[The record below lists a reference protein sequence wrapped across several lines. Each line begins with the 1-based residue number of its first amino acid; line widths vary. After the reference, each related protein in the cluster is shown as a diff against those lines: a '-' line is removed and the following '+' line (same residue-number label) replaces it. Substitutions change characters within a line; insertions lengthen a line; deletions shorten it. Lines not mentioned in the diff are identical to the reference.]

1 MVIGHVLDHKIRLL
15 RKLLKLYYTVDSIDS
30 ESIRELFTDV
40 ETTLLLKNINSKYL
54 WIYELTQFRE

>member
-15 RKLLKLYYTVDSIDS
+15 RKLLKLYYTVDSVDAVDS

-54 WIYELTQFRE
+54 